1 MEHSTDSIRDTVI
14 NASVAVRHMARTIE
28 RTPGAAPPSVLH
40 LAREIDRRCEE
51 MEELLKEMGGL
62 P

>member
-28 RTPGAAPPSVLH
+28 RTSGTPPVVLH